1 MKLLKLLL
9 LLNEIRTDMKS
20 KLTICLNLI
29 LLFLPSLGLLAQEN
43 MLCQGAYWTEDEAA
57 LFMDETA
64 GSWEGKS
71 EWEKRAELIRK
82 GILMGMKLDQMPKR
96 DTPFNTL
103 IHSTREMDG
112 YIVENIAIES
122 FPGFFITGNLYRPSK
137 PEPLQKSPAI
147 LSVHGHGN
155 NPRFGESV
163 QKRSAAFARMGAVV
177 FAYDMIGYGD
187 SKQVEH
193 KMPIA
198 LTIQTYNSQRVID
211 YLISR
216 PDVDPER
223 IGVTG
228 ESGGGTQTI
237 LITAIDP
244 RIKVSAPVVMV
255 SAYFF
260 GGCECES
267 GMPIHKSQ
275 NHQTNNV
282 EIAALAAPRPLLL
295 VSDGGDWTKNT
306 PRVEFP
312 YIQKVYGSFGAISKA
327 DNVHLPG
334 ERHDYGKNKR
344 AAVYNFLGN
353 YLELSPGRIPY
364 RDGFDESFV
373 TLLSAEEL
381 SVFNAQNP
389 IPVYALKGDA
399 AVMRYLDLK

>member
-1 MKLLKLLL
+1 MKKVIGFCLIFL
-9 LLNEIRTDMKS
+9 
-20 KLTICLNLI
+20 ICN
-29 LLFLPSLGLLAQEN
+29 SLSAQET

-57 LFMDETA
+57 IFMKKTA
-64 GSWEGKS
+64 VEWSS
-71 EWEKRAELIRK
+71 QADWEKRSEVIRA
-82 GILMGMKLDQMPKR
+82 GIIEGLKLDQMPKR
-96 DTPFNTL
+96 DTPFNPI

-122 FPGFFITGNLYRPSK
+122 FPGFFITGNLYRPLN
-137 PEPLQKSPAI
+137 PAPFQKSPAI
-147 LSVHGHGN
+147 LSVHGHG
-155 NPRFGESV
+155 PDLRFGESM
-163 QKRSAAFARMGAVV
+163 QKRSAAFARMGAIV

-187 SKQVEH
+187 SKQTTH

-198 LTIQTYNSQRVID
+198 ALVQTYNSMRVID

-216 PDVDPER
+216 DDIDPER

-237 LITAIDP
+237 LITALDS

-306 PRVEFP
+306 PKIEFP
-312 YIQKVYGSFGAISKA
+312 YLQKVYTAYDAESRV

-344 AAVYNFLGN
+344 AAVYNFFGHYLGLN
-353 YLELSPGRIPY
+353 AGRIPY
-364 RDGFDESFV
+364 QDGFDESFV
-373 TLLSAEEL
+373 PRVSPDEL
-381 SVFNAQNP
+381 RVFSEKNP
-389 IPVYALKGDA
+389 IPDRALKGDK
-399 AVMRYLDLK
+399 AVLEFLSFK

>member
-1 MKLLKLLL
+1 MNRR
-9 LLNEIRTDMKS
+9 LLNLSVFVI
-20 KLTICLNLI
+20 
-29 LLFLPSLGLLAQEN
+29 LFLNGVFVSAQEN
-43 MLCQGAYWTEDEAA
+43 MLCQGAYWTEDEAE
-57 LFMDETA
+57 LFMKETSS
-64 GSWEGKS
+64 SWTNRL
-71 EWEKRAELIRK
+71 EWEKRAEVIRK
-82 GILMGMKLDQMPKR
+82 GMIQGMQLDQMPER
-96 DTPFNTL
+96 NTPFNTI

-122 FPGFFITGNLYRPSK
+122 FPGFFITGNLYRPLN
-137 PEPLQKSPAI
+137 PAPFTKSPAI

-155 NPRFGESV
+155 DPRFGESM

-187 SKQVEH
+187 SKQVDH
-193 KMPIA
+193 KIPIA

-237 LITAIDP
+237 LITAIDS

-260 GGCECES
+260 GGCTCES
-267 GMPIHKSQ
+267 GMPIHKSE

-306 PRVEFP
+306 PVIEFP
-312 YIQKVYGSFGAISKA
+312 YVQKVYANYGALSKA
-327 DNVHLPG
+327 ENVHLPG

-353 YLELSPGRIPY
+353 YLGLNPGRIPY
-364 RDGFDESFV
+364 RDGYDESFV
-373 TLLSAEEL
+373 TLLSADEL
-381 SVFNAQNP
+381 RIFNQQNP
-389 IPVYALKGDA
+389 LPAHSLKGDE
-399 AVMRYLDLK
+399 AVMKFLNLK

>member
-1 MKLLKLLL
+1 MKKVIGFWVVL
-9 LLNEIRTDMKS
+9 LLNNS
-20 KLTICLNLI
+20 
-29 LLFLPSLGLLAQEN
+29 LFAQEN

-57 LFMDETA
+57 VFMKKTA
-64 GSWEGKS
+64 AEWSS
-71 EWEKRAELIRK
+71 QADWEKRVEMIRK
-82 GILMGMKLDQMPKR
+82 GIIDGMKLEQMPER
-96 DTPFNTL
+96 TTPFSTI

-122 FPGFFITGNLYRPSK
+122 FPGFFITGNLYRPLNSA
-137 PEPLQKSPAI
+137 PFQKGPGI
-147 LSVHGHGN
+147 LSVHGHG
-155 NPRFGESV
+155 PDLRFGESM

-187 SKQVEH
+187 SKQVDH
-193 KMPIA
+193 KIPIA

-216 PDVDPER
+216 EDVDPEQ

-237 LITAIDP
+237 LITALDQ

-306 PRVEFP
+306 PRIEFP
-312 YIQKVYGSFGAISKA
+312 YVQKVYATYEAESRA
-327 DNVHLPG
+327 DNVHLAG

-344 AAVYNFLGN
+344 AAVYNFFGHYLGLN
-353 YLELSPGRIPY
+353 AGRLPY
-364 RDGFDESFV
+364 QDGFDESFV
-373 TLLSAEEL
+373 TLLSADEL
-381 SVFNAQNP
+381 RVFNEQTP
-389 IPVYALKGDA
+389 IPSNALKGEE
-399 AVMRYLDLK
+399 AVIRYLNLK

>member
-1 MKLLKLLL
+1 MKKFISLLV
-9 LLNEIRTDMKS
+9 
-20 KLTICLNLI
+20 
-29 LLFLPSLGLLAQEN
+29 LFLVSNAVFSQEN
-43 MLCQGAYWTEDEAA
+43 LLCQGAYWTEDEAA
-57 LFMDETA
+57 IFMKETA
-64 GSWEGKS
+64 SSWS
-71 EWEKRAELIRK
+71 TQSDWIKRGEIIRAGIIK
-82 GILMGMKLDQMPKR
+82 GLKLEQMPSR
-96 DTPFNTL
+96 DTPFNPI
-103 IHSTREMDG
+103 IHSSREMDG

-122 FPGFFITGNLYRPSK
+122 FPGFFITGNLYRPMN
-137 PEPLQKSPAI
+137 PAPFQKNPGI

-155 NPRFGESV
+155 DPRFGESV

-187 SKQVEH
+187 SKQTTH

-198 LTIQTYNSQRVID
+198 ALLQTYNSQRVID

-237 LITAIDP
+237 LITALDP

-267 GMPIHKSQ
+267 GMPIHKSED
-275 NHQTNNV
+275 HQTNNV
-282 EIAALAAPRPLLL
+282 EIAALAAPSPLLL

-306 PRVEFP
+306 PRIEFP
-312 YIQKVYGSFGAISKA
+312 YVQKVYATYEAESRA
-327 DNVHLPG
+327 DNVHLAG

-344 AAVYNFLGN
+344 AAVYNFFGHYLGLN
-353 YLELSPGRIPY
+353 AGRIPY
-364 RDGFDESFV
+364 QDGFDENFV
-373 TLLSAEEL
+373 TLLSADEL
-381 SVFNAQNP
+381 RVFNEKYP
-389 IPVYALKGDA
+389 MPDHALKGDV
-399 AVMRYLDLK
+399 AVMAFLKLK

>member
-1 MKLLKLLL
+1 MKK
-9 LLNEIRTDMKS
+9 IIS
-20 KLTICLNLI
+20 FWLI
-29 LLFLPSLGLLAQEN
+29 LLVSNCLYAQEN
-43 MLCQGAYWTEDEAA
+43 MLCQGAYWTEDEAVV
-57 LFMDETA
+57 FMKKTA
-64 GSWEGKS
+64 AEWSS
-71 EWEKRAELIRK
+71 QADWEKRAEIIRK
-82 GILMGMKLDQMPKR
+82 GIVDGMKLQQMPLR
-96 DTPFNTL
+96 TAPFNPI

-122 FPGFFITGNLYRPSK
+122 FPGFFITGNLYRPLN
-137 PEPLQKSPAI
+137 PAPFQKNPGI
-147 LSVHGHGN
+147 LSVHGHG
-155 NPRFGESV
+155 PDLRFGESM

-187 SKQVEH
+187 SKQVDH
-193 KMPIA
+193 KIPIA

-216 PDVDPER
+216 QDVDPER

-237 LITAIDP
+237 LITALDS

-260 GGCECES
+260 GGCDCES

-306 PRVEFP
+306 PRIEFP
-312 YIQKVYGSFGAISKA
+312 YILKVYANYTAESRV

-344 AAVYNFLGN
+344 AAVYNFFGHYLGLN
-353 YLELSPGRIPY
+353 AGRIPY
-364 RDGFDESFV
+364 QDGFDESFV
-373 TLLSAEEL
+373 TLLSADEL
-381 SVFNAQNP
+381 RVFNNKYS
-389 IPVYALKGDA
+389 IPSHALNGDE
-399 AVMRYLDLK
+399 AVMEFVNLK

>member
-1 MKLLKLLL
+1 MK
-9 LLNEIRTDMKS
+9 KS
-20 KLTICLNLI
+20 ILSLAILI
-29 LLFLPSLGLLAQEN
+29 FFETQGILAQEN

-57 LFMDETA
+57 IFMKKTSE
-64 GSWEGKS
+64 SWTS
-71 EWEKRAELIRK
+71 QSDWENRAKVIRN
-82 GILMGMKLDQMPKR
+82 GILQGMKLKQMPNR
-96 DTPFNTL
+96 TAPFNPI

-122 FPGFFITGNLYRPSK
+122 FPGFFITGNLYRPLN
-137 PEPLQKSPAI
+137 PAPFTKSPAI

-155 NPRFGESV
+155 DPRFGESM

-187 SKQVEH
+187 SKQVDH
-193 KMPIA
+193 KIPIA
-198 LTIQTYNSQRVID
+198 LTLQTYNSQRVID

-216 PDVDPER
+216 PDVDPDR

-260 GGCECES
+260 GGCTCES
-267 GMPIHKSQ
+267 GMPIHKGEI
-275 NHQTNNV
+275 HQTNNV

-306 PRVEFP
+306 PRIEFP
-312 YIQKVYGSFGAISKA
+312 YVQKVYSAYQAESRV
-327 DNVHLPG
+327 DNVHLAG

-344 AAVYNFLGN
+344 AAVYNFFGHYLGLN
-353 YLELSPGRIPY
+353 PGRIPY
-364 RDGFDESFV
+364 RDGYDESFV
-373 TLLSAEEL
+373 TLLSADEL
-381 SVFNAQNP
+381 RVFNQAHP
-389 IPVYALKGDA
+389 IPSSALQGDQN
-399 AVMRYLDLK
+399 VLSFLGFD

>member
-1 MKLLKLLL
+1 MKKIIGICFLLL
-9 LLNEIRTDMKS
+9 LSSSI
-20 KLTICLNLI
+20 
-29 LLFLPSLGLLAQEN
+29 FAQEN

-57 LFMDETA
+57 VFMKKTA
-64 GSWEGKS
+64 S
-71 EWEKRAELIRK
+71 EWSSQADWEKRAEIIRK
-82 GILMGMKLDQMPKR
+82 GIVDGMKLNQMPER
-96 DTPFNTL
+96 TTPFNPI

-122 FPGFFITGNLYRPSK
+122 FPGFFITGNLYRPLNK
-137 PEPLQKSPAI
+137 APFQKSPGI
-147 LSVHGHGN
+147 LSVHGHG
-155 NPRFGESV
+155 PDLRFGESM

-187 SKQVEH
+187 SKQTTH
-193 KMPIA
+193 KMPITA
-198 LTIQTYNSQRVID
+198 LLQTYNSQRVID

-216 PDVDPER
+216 EDVDPKQ

-228 ESGGGTQTI
+228 ESGGGTQSF
-237 LITAIDP
+237 LITALDS
-244 RIKVSAPVVMV
+244 RITVSAPVVMV

-275 NHQTNNV
+275 HHQTNNV

-306 PRVEFP
+306 PRIEFP
-312 YIQKVYGSFGAISKA
+312 YVQKVYATYGVESRA

-344 AAVYNFLGN
+344 AAVYNFFGHYLGLN
-353 YLELSPGRIPY
+353 AGRIPY
-364 RDGFDESFV
+364 QDGFDESFV
-373 TLLSAEEL
+373 TLLSADEL
-381 SVFNAQNP
+381 RVFNDKNP
-389 IPVYALKGDA
+389 IPSHSLIGDE
-399 AVMRYLDLK
+399 AVMNYLKLK

>member
-1 MKLLKLLL
+1 MKKVIGFWVVL
-9 LLNEIRTDMKS
+9 LLNNS
-20 KLTICLNLI
+20 
-29 LLFLPSLGLLAQEN
+29 LFAQEN

-57 LFMDETA
+57 VFMKNTA
-64 GSWEGKS
+64 AEWSS
-71 EWEKRAELIRK
+71 QADWEKRVEMIRK
-82 GILMGMKLDQMPKR
+82 GIVDGMKLEQMPER
-96 DTPFNTL
+96 TTPFSTI

-122 FPGFFITGNLYRPSK
+122 FPGFFITGNLYRPLNSA
-137 PEPLQKSPAI
+137 PFQKGPGI
-147 LSVHGHGN
+147 LSVHGHG
-155 NPRFGESV
+155 PDLRFGESM

-187 SKQVEH
+187 SKQVDH
-193 KMPIA
+193 KIPIA

-216 PDVDPER
+216 EDVDPEQ

-237 LITAIDP
+237 LITALDR

-306 PRVEFP
+306 PRIEFP
-312 YIQKVYGSFGAISKA
+312 YVQKVYATYEAESRA
-327 DNVHLPG
+327 DNVHLAG

-344 AAVYNFLGN
+344 AAVYNFFGHYLGLN
-353 YLELSPGRIPY
+353 AGRLPY
-364 RDGFDESFV
+364 QDGFDESFV
-373 TLLSAEEL
+373 TLLSADEL
-381 SVFNAQNP
+381 RVFNEQTP
-389 IPVYALKGDA
+389 IPSNALKGEE
-399 AVMRYLDLK
+399 AVIRYLNLK

>member
-1 MKLLKLLL
+1 MILTTVFMKKVMSLYF
-9 LLNEIRTDMKS
+9 
-20 KLTICLNLI
+20 
-29 LLFLPSLGLLAQEN
+29 LFWLSNAIFAQEN

-57 LFMDETA
+57 VFMKKTA
-64 GSWEGKS
+64 S
-71 EWEKRAELIRK
+71 EWSSQADWERRAKMIRK
-82 GILMGMKLDQMPKR
+82 GIIDGMKLEQMPLR
-96 DTPFNTL
+96 TPSFNPI

-122 FPGFFITGNLYRPSK
+122 FPGFFITGNLYRPLN
-137 PEPLQKSPAI
+137 PTPFQKNPGI
-147 LSVHGHGN
+147 LSVHGHG
-155 NPRFGESV
+155 PDLRFGESM

-187 SKQVEH
+187 SKQVDH
-193 KMPIA
+193 KIPIA
-198 LTIQTYNSQRVID
+198 LTIQTYNSQRVLD

-237 LITAIDP
+237 LITALDP
-244 RIKVSAPVVMV
+244 RITVSAPVVMV

-267 GMPIHKSQ
+267 GMPIHKSEH
-275 NHQTNNV
+275 HQTNNV
-282 EIAALAAPRPLLL
+282 EIAALAAPRPMLL

-306 PRVEFP
+306 PRIEFP
-312 YIQKVYGSFGAISKA
+312 YVQKVYASFDAESRT

-344 AAVYNFLGN
+344 AAVYNFFGHYLGLN
-353 YLELSPGRIPY
+353 AGRIPPY
-364 RDGFDESFV
+364 QDGFDESFV
-373 TLLSAEEL
+373 TLLSADEL
-381 SVFNAQNP
+381 RVFNEQTP
-389 IPVYALKGDA
+389 IPSNALKGEE
-399 AVMRYLDLK
+399 AVIRYLNLK

>member
-1 MKLLKLLL
+1 MKTFLSFLV
-9 LLNEIRTDMKS
+9 
-20 KLTICLNLI
+20 
-29 LLFLPSLGLLAQEN
+29 LFLVSKAVLSQEN

-57 LFMDETA
+57 VFMKKTA
-64 GSWEGKS
+64 STWS
-71 EWEKRAELIRK
+71 TQADWEKRSEVIRA
-82 GILMGMKLDQMPKR
+82 GIIQGLKLEQMPKR
-96 DTPFNTL
+96 DAPFNPI
-103 IHSTREMDG
+103 IHSTRKLDG

-122 FPGFFITGNLYRPSK
+122 FPGFFITGNLYRPSNSA
-137 PEPLQKSPAI
+137 PFQKSPAI
-147 LSVHGHGN
+147 LSVHGHG
-155 NPRFGESV
+155 PDLRFGESM

-187 SKQVEH
+187 SKQTTH

-198 LTIQTYNSQRVID
+198 ALLQTYNSQRVID

-216 PDVDPER
+216 EDVDPEQ

-237 LITAIDP
+237 LITALDP

-267 GMPIHKSQ
+267 GMPIHKSE

-306 PRVEFP
+306 PRIEFP
-312 YIQKVYGSFGAISKA
+312 YVQKVYATYEAESRA
-327 DNVHLPG
+327 DNVHLAG

-344 AAVYNFLGN
+344 AAVYNFFGHYLGLN
-353 YLELSPGRIPY
+353 AGRIPY
-364 RDGFDESFV
+364 QDGFDESFV
-373 TLLSAEEL
+373 TLLSKDEL
-381 SVFNAQNP
+381 RVFTEKNP
-389 IPVYALKGDA
+389 IPDRALKGDDE
-399 AVMRYLDLK
+399 VMQFLNIK

>member
-1 MKLLKLLL
+1 MLKINALLL
-9 LLNEIRTDMKS
+9 VLLISNA
-20 KLTICLNLI
+20 
-29 LLFLPSLGLLAQEN
+29 LLAQEN

-57 LFMDETA
+57 LFMKKTA
-64 GSWEGKS
+64 S
-71 EWEKRAELIRK
+71 EWSSQADWENRAEMIRK
-82 GILMGMKLDQMPKR
+82 GILDGMKLEQMPER
-96 DTPFNTL
+96 TTPFNPI

-122 FPGFFITGNLYRPSK
+122 FPGFFITGNLYRPLN
-137 PEPLQKSPAI
+137 PAPFQKSPGI
-147 LSVHGHGN
+147 LSVHGHG
-155 NPRFGESV
+155 PDLRFGESM

-187 SKQVEH
+187 SKQIDH
-193 KMPIA
+193 KIPIA

-216 PDVDPER
+216 EDVDPER

-237 LITAIDP
+237 LITALDS
-244 RIKVSAPVVMV
+244 RITVSAPVVMV

-275 NHQTNNV
+275 HHQTNNV

-306 PRVEFP
+306 PRIEFP
-312 YIQKVYGSFGAISKA
+312 YVQKVYAAYGVESRA

-344 AAVYNFLGN
+344 AAVYNFFGHYLGLN
-353 YLELSPGRIPY
+353 AGRIPY
-364 RDGFDESFV
+364 QDGFDESFV
-373 TLLSAEEL
+373 TLLSSDEL
-381 SVFNAQNP
+381 RVFNDKNP
-389 IPVYALKGDA
+389 FPSHALNGDR
-399 AVMRYLDLK
+399 AVMEFLNLK

>member
-1 MKLLKLLL
+1 MSSTSALMK
-9 LLNEIRTDMKS
+9 NI
-20 KLTICLNLI
+20 IVF
-29 LLFLPSLGLLAQEN
+29 LFLLGISNSISAQEN
-43 MLCQGAYWTEDEAA
+43 LLCQGAYWTEDEAA
-57 LFMDETA
+57 VFMKKTA
-64 GSWEGKS
+64 S
-71 EWEKRAELIRK
+71 EWSSQADWENRSEVIRS
-82 GILMGMKLDQMPKR
+82 GIIEGLKLNQMPKR
-96 DTPFNTL
+96 DSPLNPM

-122 FPGFFITGNLYRPSK
+122 FPGFFITGNLYRPLN
-137 PEPLQKSPAI
+137 PTPFQKSPGI

-155 NPRFGESV
+155 DPRFGESV

-187 SKQVEH
+187 AKQTTH

-198 LTIQTYNSQRVID
+198 ALLQTYNSQRVID

-216 PDVDPER
+216 EDVDPER

-237 LITAIDP
+237 LITALDL
-244 RIKVSAPVVMV
+244 RITVSAPVVMV

-282 EIAALAAPRPLLL
+282 EIACLAAPRPMLL

-306 PRVEFP
+306 PRIEFP
-312 YIQKVYGSFGAISKA
+312 YIQKVYATYAAESRV

-344 AAVYNFLGN
+344 AAVYNFFGH
-353 YLELSPGRIPY
+353 YLSLNAGRIPY

-373 TLLSAEEL
+373 TLLSADEL
-381 SVFNAQNP
+381 RVFNEKNP
-389 IPVYALKGDA
+389 IPDQALKGDE
-399 AVMRYLDLK
+399 AVLAFLNLK

>member
-1 MKLLKLLL
+1 
-9 LLNEIRTDMKS
+9 MKS
-20 KLTICLNLI
+20 FLNKLTFFCLSFMATLWVH
-29 LLFLPSLGLLAQEN
+29 AQEN

-57 LFMDETA
+57 IFMKKTSE
-64 GSWEGKS
+64 SWAS
-71 EWEKRAELIRK
+71 QSDWENRTEVIRN
-82 GILMGMKLDQMPKR
+82 GILQGMKLGQMPDR
-96 DTPFNTL
+96 IAPFNPI

-122 FPGFFITGNLYRPSK
+122 FPGFYITGNLYRPLN
-137 PEPLQKSPAI
+137 PAPFTKSPAI
-147 LSVHGHGN
+147 LSVHGHG
-155 NPRFGESV
+155 PDLRFGESM

-187 SKQVEH
+187 SKQVDH
-193 KMPIA
+193 KIPIA
-198 LTIQTYNSQRVID
+198 LTLQTYNSQRVID

-216 PDVDPER
+216 PDVDPDR

-237 LITAIDP
+237 LITALDS

-260 GGCECES
+260 GGCTCES
-267 GMPIHKSQ
+267 GMPIHKSE

-306 PRVEFP
+306 PRIEFP
-312 YIQKVYGSFGAISKA
+312 YVQKVYSAFQAESRV
-327 DNVHLPG
+327 DNVHFAG

-344 AAVYNFLGN
+344 AAVYNFFGHYLGLN
-353 YLELSPGRIPY
+353 AGRIPY
-364 RDGFDESFV
+364 QDGFDESFV
-373 TLLSAEEL
+373 TLLSADEL
-381 SVFNAQNP
+381 RVFNERFP
-389 IPVYALKGDA
+389 LPKEALSGDD
-399 AVMRYLDLK
+399 AVINFLNLN

>member
-1 MKLLKLLL
+1 MDKR
-9 LLNEIRTDMKS
+9 IG
-20 KLTICLNLI
+20 I
-29 LLFLPSLGLLAQEN
+29 LLWIGIVFLHLNTLFAQET
-43 MLCQGAYWTEDEAA
+43 MLSQGAYWTEDEANIQMKKWA
-57 LFMDETA
+57 
-64 GSWEGKS
+64 S
-71 EWEKRAELIRK
+71 EWTTRQDWENRSEVIRQ
-82 GILMGMKLDQMPKR
+82 GIISGMKLDQMPNR
-96 DTPFNTL
+96 DTPFNAI

-122 FPGFFITGNLYRPSK
+122 FPGFFITGNLYRPSLDA
-137 PEPLQKSPAI
+137 PFQKSPGI
-147 LSVHGHGN
+147 LSVHGHG
-155 NPRFGESV
+155 PDLRFGESV

-187 SKQVEH
+187 SKQVDH
-193 KMPIA
+193 KIPVA
-198 LTIQTYNSQRVID
+198 VTIQTYNSQRVID

-216 PDVDPER
+216 GDVDPDR

-237 LITAIDP
+237 LITALDP

-267 GMPIHKSQ
+267 GMPIHKSP

-306 PRVEFP
+306 PRIEFP
-312 YIQKVYGSFGAISKA
+312 YVQKVYATYGAESRT

-344 AAVYNFLGN
+344 AAVYNFFGHYLGLN
-353 YLELSPGRIPY
+353 AGRLPY
-364 RDGFDESFV
+364 QDGFDESFV
-373 TLLSAEEL
+373 TLLSADEL
-381 SVFNAQNP
+381 RVFNEKNP
-389 IPVYALKGDA
+389 VPSYALKGA
-399 AVMRYLDLK
+399 ESVMNFLNLK